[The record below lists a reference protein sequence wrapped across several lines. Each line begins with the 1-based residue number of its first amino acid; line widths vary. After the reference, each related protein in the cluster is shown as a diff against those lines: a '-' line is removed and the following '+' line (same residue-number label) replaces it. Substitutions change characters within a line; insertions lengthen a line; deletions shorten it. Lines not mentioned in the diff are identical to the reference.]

1 MAINSE
7 PDIHNLVIC
16 ANVFV
21 IKGDKVLLLRRSLE
35 KKFLPGYVQP
45 IGGKVELNE
54 DSLTAARRE
63 LLEETN
69 LEVKHLQLKGIVT
82 EIKTKKDELYQT
94 NWQIFHFV
102 AEYNGG
108 NLASTEEGELVWLS
122 RKELKQQKIADSIRF
137 ILDALLSPQK
147 SVVFAHYVYGE
158 KNTLLQKDIQF
169 A

>member
-7 PDIHNLVIC
+7 PDIHSLVIC

-21 IKGDKVLLLRRSLE
+21 IRGDKILLLRRSLE

-54 DSLTAARRE
+54 DPLTAARRE
-63 LLEETN
+63 LLEEAGI
-69 LEVKHLQLKGIVT
+69 EVKYLQLKGIVT
-82 EIKTKKDELYQT
+82 EVKTKRDELYQT

-102 AEYNGG
+102 AEYDGG
-108 NLASTEEGELVWLS
+108 NLAGTEEGELVWLS
-122 RKELKQQKIADSIRF
+122 REELKQSKIADSIRF
-137 ILDALLSPQK
+137 ILDALLSLQK
-147 SVVFAHYVYGE
+147 GVVFAKYVYGE
-158 KNTLLQKDIQF
+158 NNTLLQKDIQF